1 MYTWEATAN
10 LCYSYAV
17 TKHARVNIDR
27 PICCRAVASG
37 SSDPVVKEF
46 HEALQRSPDIA
57 VAVAAI
63 KVGHS

>member
-1 MYTWEATAN
+1 MNSNAEQLMCLN
-10 LCYSYAV
+10 
-17 TKHARVNIDR
+17 
-27 PICCRAVASG
+27 AVASG

-63 KVGHS
+63 KVAYLRH

>member
-1 MYTWEATAN
+1 MCLN
-10 LCYSYAV
+10 
-17 TKHARVNIDR
+17 
-27 PICCRAVASG
+27 AVASG

-63 KVGHS
+63 KVAYLRH